1 MTIWLLALVLL
12 ASLAGLGY
20 RQGAIR
26 VGFSCVAIVLGAL
39 LALTP
44 LTRLL
49 RPALLAVGLRNPV
62 LLGLLGPI
70 IIFLLVSIGAKVG
83 ALATHQKVDV
93 YFRYHAGD
101 LRLALWERLNRRV
114 GLCLGLLNATLYF
127 ILICALIYPLS
138 YWTFQTAISDTDP
151 RPLRILNRLGQDLEN
166 TGFDKVA
173 KVFDPLPVAFYDAAD
188 LAGLLYANPLLEAR
202 LSRYPAFLSLAERPE
217 FQDLGTD
224 KDFTEMW
231 QRHDAV
237 MNLVN
242 YPKVQNLINNSDL
255 LSSIWATLV
264 PDLTDLRSFL
274 ETGHSPKYD
283 PEKILGR
290 WKFDVTVAFAMMR
303 RAKPNISSTEM
314 QRMRKWMTPAFANTS
329 FVAMTD
335 HQVILKNLPPLKL
348 PAAGTPTTGPQ
359 TLQGQWRSDGGKYV
373 VTLSGGGGSEQKMET
388 LVETDRLT
396 MKSDGMD
403 LVFNRED

>member
-26 VGFSCVAIVLGAL
+26 VAFSCLGIVLGAF

-44 LTRLL
+44 VTRLVN
-49 RPALLAVGLRNPV
+49 PFFAAVGLKNPV
-62 LLGLLGPI
+62 LVALFGPI
-70 IIFLLVSIGAKVG
+70 IVFILVSILAKVA
-83 ALATHQKVDV
+83 ALAVHQKVDV

-101 LRLALWERLNRRV
+101 LRLVLWERINART
-114 GLCLGLLNATLYF
+114 GLCLGLVNGALYF
-127 ILICALIYPLS
+127 IIISALIYPLS
-138 YWTFQTAISDTDP
+138 YWTFQTATSDTDP
-151 RPLRILNRLGQDLEN
+151 RVMRILNRLGEDLQK
-166 TGFDKVA
+166 TGFNTAA
-173 KVFDPLPVAFYDAAD
+173 KVLDPLSSSYYDAAD
-188 LAGLLYANPLLEAR
+188 LAGVLYNNSLLEAR
-202 LSRYPAFLSLAERPE
+202 LSRYPAFLALAERPE

-224 KDFTEMW
+224 KEFTEMW

-237 MNLVN
+237 MSLLNYPKIQNLVN
-242 YPKVQNLINNSDL
+242 NPEL
-255 LSSIWATLV
+255 LKSIWATLE
-264 PDLTDLRSFL
+264 PDLGDLRTFL
-274 ETGHSPKYD
+274 ETGRSPKYD

-314 QRMRKWMTPAFANTS
+314 QRLRKWMAPAFASTS

-335 HQVILKNLPPLKL
+335 HQAILKNLPALKL
-348 PAAGTPTTGPQ
+348 AVAGTPATPQ
-359 TLQGQWRSDGGKYV
+359 TLQGQWKSLDGKYLL
-373 VTLSGGGGSEQKMET
+373 TLSGGGQEQQLET

-396 MKSDGMD
+396 MKSEGMD